1 VIPEP
6 PAPFF
11 GVYAATPA
19 PLKNDYALDETS
31 LRALLREQGLRPLQ
45 LRPAAV
51 RESGKRLWPR
61 KRRSLGSQPLAQ
73 ICRQLATLLRGGLP
87 LDTALKALAE
97 QRSRHS
103 EILME
108 VRARVQEGYSF
119 STALDAC
126 GRVFPEL
133 LVATA
138 GAGERIGRLPE
149 VLQRLAEHFEKRQ
162 ALRQQVRAALAY
174 PMALTALSLAI
185 VSLMLVYVVPQ
196 ITPVFLDS
204 GVELPQLTQLLLAL
218 SDFAR
223 AHGWLTLPGAALG
236 AVLIARAMRL
246 PAARLRLHRA
256 LLRTPLFG
264 PLARELNSARLM
276 QSLAT
281 LTDAGVP
288 VWESLRVAARMLT
301 NLPMREAAMAAAT
314 EVSEGAPA
322 ADALDR
328 SGLFPPLCI
337 QLIASGEASGE
348 LHQLLGRAA
357 ETQERELSSRIGTM
371 TSLLQP
377 VLIMVVGGFVL
388 VIVLAV
394 LMPIF
399 EMNRLI
405 GQ

>member
-1 VIPEP
+1 MPQWSFTAQDQEGRRRRGTVEGDN
-6 PAPFF
+6 ARHVR
-11 GVYAATPA
+11 G
-19 PLKNDYALDETS
+19 
-31 LRALLREQGLRPLQ
+31 LLREQGLRPLNV
-45 LRPAAV
+45 RPAAA
-51 RESGKRLWPR
+51 GIFNRLLPG
-61 KRRSLGSQPLAQ
+61 RRPAMGSQALAQ
-73 ICRQLATLLRGGLP
+73 VIRQLATLLRGGLP
-87 LDTALKALAE
+87 LDTALQALVA
-97 QRSRHS
+97 QRSRNS
-103 EILME
+103 EVLMG

-119 STALDAC
+119 AEALSASR
-126 GRVFPEL
+126 RVFPEL
-133 LVATA
+133 LVATV
-138 GAGERIGRLPE
+138 GAGERIGRLEE
-149 VLQRLAEHFEKRQ
+149 VLERLAEHFEKNQ

-174 PMALTALSLAI
+174 PLVLTVFSLAI

-196 ITPVFLDS
+196 VTPVFVDS
-204 GVELPQLTQLLLAL
+204 GVELPFLTQVLMAV

-223 AHGWLTLPGAALG
+223 TFGWLVLLLAAVGAI
-236 AVLIARAMRL
+236 LIARALRL
-246 PAARLRLHRA
+246 PGARLRLHRL

-264 PLARELNSARLM
+264 ALSRELNSARLM

-281 LTDAGVP
+281 LTDAGVS

-301 NLPMREAAMAAAT
+301 NLPMRRAAMAAAE
-314 EVSEGAPA
+314 EVSEGKPA
-322 ADALDR
+322 AQALER

-357 ETQERELSSRIGTM
+357 ETQERELSARIDTM

-377 VLIMVVGGFVL
+377 VLIMLVGGFVL
-388 VIVLAV
+388 LIVLSI